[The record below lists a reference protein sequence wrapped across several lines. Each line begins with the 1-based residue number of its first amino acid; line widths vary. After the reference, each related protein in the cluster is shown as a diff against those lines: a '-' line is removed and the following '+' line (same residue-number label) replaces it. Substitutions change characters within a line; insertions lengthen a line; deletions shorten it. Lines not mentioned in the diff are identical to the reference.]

1 MYLWNPL
8 ELVGSV
14 SLLGFAL
21 GVFGSIIPFYLLA
34 KVYRWSGMYRD
45 QGAGIL
51 NLKGL
56 GKPQAAVL
64 AVALLAWL
72 YFFAF
77 YIPEDSPFGYM
88 TEPKKAWVFHS
99 DICILDTKY
108 RSAGRSGGKG
118 ATLSRVSC
126 FDRSSGKNTFR
137 KMLGKINDAWSVDGR
152 IYFIRKPSL
161 FSNTPE
167 VESLSA
173 QDGSVA
179 TVFDERSLD
188 NYPELGG
195 EVYEIKSS
203 GREIIVFGNNK
214 KTIHIAL
221 GDQDNLQKGAQQENI
236 PNTRDFEM
244 IPPQSYSNTMR
255 VHETGIN
262 NTPVRQLLLEV
273 QIETLSPYG
282 PYTISLSE
290 EGPPALWSLRESDLS
305 LRDILRQAR
314 FDSLI
319 RFAHATDDTLYL
331 ISSGYMSAIELRTGK
346 IHWVRRM

>member
-1 MYLWNPL
+1 MYLWNPQ

-21 GVFGSIIPFYLLA
+21 GVFGSIIPFYVLA
-34 KVYRWSGMYRD
+34 KVYRWSGMYKD

-56 GKPQAAVL
+56 GKPQTAVL
-64 AVALLAWL
+64 AVVLVAWL

-88 TEPKKAWVFHS
+88 TEPKKVWVFPS
-99 DICILDTKY
+99 AICILDTKY
-108 RSAGRSGGKG
+108 RSAGRSGGRG

-126 FDRSSGKNTFR
+126 FDRSSGKNSFR
-137 KMLGKINDAWSVDGR
+137 KMLGKLSDVWSVDGR

-167 VESLSA
+167 VESISV

-203 GREIIVFGNNK
+203 GREIIVLGNNK

-221 GDQDNLQKGAQQENI
+221 DAPADLQKGAQQENI
-236 PNTRDFEM
+236 QNTRDFEM
-244 IPPQSYSNTMR
+244 IPAQSYSNTMR
-255 VHETGIN
+255 IYEIGKN
-262 NTPVRQLLLEV
+262 NTPVRSLILEV
-273 QIETLSPYG
+273 QSETMSPSG

-290 EGPPALWSLRESDLS
+290 EGTPPLWSLRESDLQ

-319 RFAHATDDTLYL
+319 RFVHATEDTLYL
-331 ISSGYMSAIELRTGK
+331 ISAGYMSAIELRTGK